1 MSVQVK
7 RRRDTATNIST
18 FTPAQGE
25 LIVDTTN
32 NRVIVGDGATAG
44 GWAAAKLSEVATFTG
59 VTLVTASMQVTL
71 PGFYAVRTAGVTLTL
86 SAPWSGPGVVTVKD
100 ATGLAYP
107 NIVISGAIDGSTSL
121 TLSAPYE
128 ARTFQPISAL
138 NIWGI
143 Q

>member
-7 RRRDTATNIST
+7 RRRDSATNISA

-32 NRVIVGDGATAG
+32 NRLIVGDGATVG
-44 GWAAAKLSEVATFTG
+44 GWAAAKLSEVASFNG
-59 VTLVTASMQVTL
+59 VTLVTASMQVTA
-71 PGFYAVRTAGVTLTL
+71 PGFYAIRAAGVTIALPV
-86 SAPWSGPGVVTVKD
+86 PWSGPGVVTIKD
-100 ATGLAYP
+100 ATGAANP
-107 NIVISGAIDGSTSL
+107 NIVITGAIDGSTGL

-128 ARTFQPISAL
+128 ARTLQPISAL